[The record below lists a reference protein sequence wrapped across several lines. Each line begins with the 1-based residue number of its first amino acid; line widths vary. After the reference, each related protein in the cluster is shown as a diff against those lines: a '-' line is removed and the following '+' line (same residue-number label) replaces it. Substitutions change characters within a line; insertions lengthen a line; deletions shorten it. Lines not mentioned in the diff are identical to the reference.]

1 MERPD
6 VEVERSSQSKFDRT
20 LALMAASAA
29 VVLVVVVS
37 VVAFQGLGEQ
47 PSDAEAASA
56 IARLEFVAPEGEGE
70 LFVGG
75 GEYQIESVEVI
86 GMTLQRDATGSLYEM
101 GLQSD
106 YYVVEAVVT
115 ATNGSVRATRYCTVT
130 LGQEESFSASWVA
143 LTGIV
148 ESGTTYEAL
157 VGLGADAVEGDLATD
172 TSEVLAA
179 AGEGLQALYDGGSV
193 EVDEGTFDAEAQT
206 TTFVISLAKETNL
219 WGLSG
224 TVTVV
229 YAFDG
234 GTWELREATATD
246 EADDPTYQAL
256 LGTWVASSS
265 AQVASGE
272 GSCAAGQTYGIELVI
287 ESVDDETLMVSGTVS
302 LVAHYHDAL
311 DEDADSTAGDTRL
324 EDVTFEVVLQEGYSA
339 SEGSV
344 SGTGV
349 AGFLGG
355 SVIVDVGEGGLV
367 ELQLALVDDADGGHL
382 VAYVLTGYVAPEEDE
397 EADSAETDDAETD
410 GDAEAAETDG
420 SDGDAADGDEED
432 GLFDATF
439 GDVYSLVAR

>member
-148 ESGTTYEAL
+148 ESGTTYEVL
-157 VGLGADAVEGDLATD
+157 VGLDADAVEGDLAAA

-193 EVDEGTFDAEAQT
+193 EVDAGTFDAEAQT
-206 TTFVISLAKETNL
+206 TTFVVSLAKETNL
-219 WGLSG
+219 WSLAG

-234 GTWELREATATD
+234 GMWTLREATATD

-256 LGTWVASSS
+256 LGTWASTAS

-272 GSCAAGQTYGIELVI
+272 GSCAAGETYGLVLVI

-355 SVIVDVGEGGLV
+355 SVIVDVGEDGLV

-382 VAYVLTGYVAPEEDE
+382 VAYVLTGYVAPEEEDE
-397 EADSAETDDAETD
+397 EDSADSAETDDAEI
-410 GDAEAAETDG
+410 AETDG
-420 SDGDAADGDEED
+420 SDGDAAGGDEED